1 MNFHLVAEL
10 DHICTP
16 SWLGSWSVKLIIKL
30 TNIWFKPQLGHR
42 SVKTNPILFCLV
54 TICPIHSVVTILRL
68 NLVLN
73 SSQVLFTLTSRTN
86 PRCVPSPHLRWGGV
100 GDGRGESLPPSQLSQ
115 LVVSF
120 GWLTPKCLMH
130 LLARMQRY
138 PNTCKIIRYLPDSC
152 CLLSLGYAAL
162 ITSCLYRCVRLK
174 YWIKVVFSWTTKI
187 L

>member
-1 MNFHLVAEL
+1 M
-10 DHICTP
+10 
-16 SWLGSWSVKLIIKL
+16 IKP
-30 TNIWFKPQLGHR
+30 TNICFELGYRCGKNKP
-42 SVKTNPILFCLV
+42 
-54 TICPIHSVVTILRL
+54 
-68 NLVLN
+68 NLVL
-73 SSQVLFTLTSRTN
+73 SGYYMSHTFGCEHIEIKSCSELLTSSVHSNLPHKPPLR
-86 PRCVPSPHLRWGGV
+86 PVASPPM
-100 GDGRGESLPPSQLSQ
+100 GRGRGWEGGSLPPSQLSQ

-130 LLARMQRY
+130 LLAGMQRY